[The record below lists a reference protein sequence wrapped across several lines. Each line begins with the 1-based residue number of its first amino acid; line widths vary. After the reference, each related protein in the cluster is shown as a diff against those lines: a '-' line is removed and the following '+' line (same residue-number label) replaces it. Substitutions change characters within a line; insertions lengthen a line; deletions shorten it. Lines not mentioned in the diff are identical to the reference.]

1 MSPVYKFSNVGG
13 FLTKNLYTSALAGN
27 PAVILDQGSIYPLG
41 AFTLASAQAN
51 VEFTNIPQTYT
62 HLQIRSLSQT
72 SRATFGVDSLRFQ
85 FNADTASNYSWHHL
99 RGDGS
104 SPEASS
110 GTSLGYMEVQRILG
124 TTTGNSYGGFVMDI
138 LYYRDTNKFTTVRTV
153 GGVDV
158 NGTVGGIGGAAV
170 FASGNWRNNNA
181 VTSIKLYGDAASF
194 AANSS
199 FALYGIRAE

>member
-27 PAVILDQGSIYPLG
+27 PAVVLDQGSMDPIG
-41 AFTLASAQAN
+41 VFTLASAQAN

-62 HLQIRSLSQT
+62 HLQIRALAQT

-85 FNADTASNYSWHHL
+85 FNADTANNYSWHHL

-104 SPEASS
+104 TTESAAGS
-110 GTSLGYMEVQRILG
+110 TLGYMEAQRILG

-138 LYYRDTNKFTTVRTV
+138 LDYRNTNKFTTVRTI

-158 NGTVGGIGGAAV
+158 NGTVGGIGGASV
-170 FASGNWRNNNA
+170 FASGNWRNTNA

-194 AANSS
+194 TANSS
-199 FALYGIRAE
+199 FALYGIKA